1 MITNLGMRTPR
12 GEIVTLVQ
20 DVTSL
25 EFGREIFA
33 GVHEDVQIVVVEAAE
48 MLAIVNWYHDNF
60 AWGWPDGPNSPAP
73 AA

>member
-20 DVTSL
+20 DVTSP
-25 EFGREIFA
+25 EFGREIVA

-48 MLAIVNWYHDNF
+48 MARILAWYIVTY
-60 AWGWPDGPNSPAP
+60 GMST
-73 AA
+73 